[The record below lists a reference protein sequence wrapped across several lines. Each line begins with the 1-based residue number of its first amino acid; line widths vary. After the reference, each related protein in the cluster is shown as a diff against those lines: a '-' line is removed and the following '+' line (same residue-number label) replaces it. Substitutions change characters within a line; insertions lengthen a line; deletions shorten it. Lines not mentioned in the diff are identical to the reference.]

1 MLGRLIE
8 IDTGWQTVAAV
19 HDLLEVL
26 LGSGQAGYVT
36 GWKIMQ
42 SSIETITNIAKY
54 QVELLKATST
64 YTTGSGGTDL
74 SAALSPIAAT
84 GGVASVSTSQAAH
97 GFAANF
103 PKRNNTTIAVVN
115 TGTLKA
121 VDADSF
127 NEASGV
133 LDVSYTPEEWRPF
146 GPSEAV
152 ILRLAEAPASCTMR
166 ALLRLLI
173 THG

>member
-1 MLGRLIE
+1 MLGRLVE
-8 IDTGWQTVAAV
+8 IDTGWQTVSAV
-19 HDLLEVL
+19 QDLLEVL
-26 LGSGQAGYVT
+26 LGSGQAGYCV

-54 QVELLKATST
+54 QIELLKATST
-64 YTTGSGGTDL
+64 FTSGSGGTDI

-97 GFAANF
+97 GLAGVE
-103 PKRNNTTIAVVN
+103 RNNTTVAVVN

-152 ILRLAEAPASCTMR
+152 ILRLAETPASCTMR